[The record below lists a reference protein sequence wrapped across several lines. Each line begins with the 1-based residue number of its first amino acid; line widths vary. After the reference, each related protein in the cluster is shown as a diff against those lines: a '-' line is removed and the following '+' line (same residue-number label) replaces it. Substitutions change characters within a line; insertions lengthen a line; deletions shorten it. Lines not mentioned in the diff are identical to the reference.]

1 VCPLAAFSHDLV
13 GLFIEFGL
21 LNCVLHHGV
30 LVALQLKDAL
40 VADFV
45 ILGVEPGLESGDNIA

>member
-1 VCPLAAFSHDLV
+1 M
-13 GLFIEFGL
+13 
-21 LNCVLHHGV
+21 
-30 LVALQLKDAL
+30 ALQLKDAL